1 MSLVKTNS
9 RKTDLDYIE
18 AILQCGSFSGG
29 ADLLLISQSAIS
41 QHIAK
46 VEKRLGAQLF
56 CRNIK
61 PVKLTEDGK
70 FFVDIERKIRSLKC
84 QRDQYFEDLK
94 GLKKGKIRI
103 GSNPCRTATI
113 LAKTLRDFMNQYPGV
128 VIDLVEVESKDIGEL
143 LREGSVDFCLTL
155 SSRIMPTME
164 SRVVSRE
171 RVFLAVPASC
181 SKATLGGRP
190 SKPSDNT
197 PQTHFLEFKN
207 EPFVLVNH
215 GMKFNELYFSL
226 CQKYGV
232 EPKVILQS
240 ESINIVHDVVSHGLG
255 CSLVPEE
262 LAYCTCT
269 AECRPYYFDL
279 SEELPENPV
288 VVAWSKERY
297 LSKASQIFINNLIK
311 DTKDYSG
318 CTSCSN

>member
-1 MSLVKTNS
+1 M
-9 RKTDLDYIE
+9 
-18 AILQCGSFSGG
+18 
-29 ADLLLISQSAIS
+29 
-41 QHIAK
+41 
-46 VEKRLGAQLF
+46 
-56 CRNIK
+56 
-61 PVKLTEDGK
+61 
-70 FFVDIERKIRSLKC
+70 
-84 QRDQYFEDLK
+84 
-94 GLKKGKIRI
+94 
-103 GSNPCRTATI
+103 
-113 LAKTLRDFMNQYPGV
+113 
-128 VIDLVEVESKDIGEL
+128 
-143 LREGSVDFCLTL
+143 
-155 SSRIMPTME
+155 
-164 SRVVSRE
+164 
-171 RVFLAVPASC
+171 
-181 SKATLGGRP
+181 
-190 SKPSDNT
+190 
-197 PQTHFLEFKN
+197 
-207 EPFVLVNH
+207 LVNH

>member
-56 CRNIK
+56 CSFLLQ
-61 PVKLTEDGK
+61 PAHSEQWLSMVTLP
-70 FFVDIERKIRSLKC
+70 LKC

-197 PQTHFLEFKN
+197 PKTHFLEFKN

>member
-1 MSLVKTNS
+1 
-9 RKTDLDYIE
+9 
-18 AILQCGSFSGG
+18 
-29 ADLLLISQSAIS
+29 
-41 QHIAK
+41 
-46 VEKRLGAQLF
+46 
-56 CRNIK
+56 
-61 PVKLTEDGK
+61 
-70 FFVDIERKIRSLKC
+70 
-84 QRDQYFEDLK
+84 
-94 GLKKGKIRI
+94 
-103 GSNPCRTATI
+103 
-113 LAKTLRDFMNQYPGV
+113 MNQYPGV

-197 PQTHFLEFKN
+197 PKTHFLEFKN